1 MNIIKWI
8 KDKKKLENCIDR
20 QEKTINTLKMQISK
34 MHNLEKEKNII
45 EERELLHIDTIKELK
60 KEIRKLKKE
69 IKK

>member
-8 KDKKKLENCIDR
+8 KDKNKLENCIDK

>member
-8 KDKKKLENCIDR
+8 RNKKQLEIYIDK

-34 MHNLEKEKNII
+34 IHNLEKEKNII